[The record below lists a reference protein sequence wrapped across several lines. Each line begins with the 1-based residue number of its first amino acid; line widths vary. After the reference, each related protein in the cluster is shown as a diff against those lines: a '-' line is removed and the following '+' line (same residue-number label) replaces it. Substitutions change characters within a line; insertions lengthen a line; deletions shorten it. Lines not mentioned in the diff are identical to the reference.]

1 MDDKVIWKS
10 DLGENSQGPCLQY
23 EGIWNCPVGS
33 QKAAEILRHHSLGG
47 NSGTMHLEHN
57 W

>member
-1 MDDKVIWKS
+1 MIWKS

-47 NSGTMHLEHN
+47 NSGSMHLEHN